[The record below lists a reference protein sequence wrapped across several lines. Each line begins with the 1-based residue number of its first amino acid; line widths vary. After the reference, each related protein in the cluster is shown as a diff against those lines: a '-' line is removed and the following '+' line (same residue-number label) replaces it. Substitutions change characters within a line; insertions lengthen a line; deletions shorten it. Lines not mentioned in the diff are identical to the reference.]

1 MVDCNPK
8 ATPLDVDLNLS
19 RLDCPDEVN
28 AELQSKYRELIG
40 SLMFLYQWTRPDLGY
55 AVTFLSRYLHKPGV
69 KHLTQAKNVLRYLK
83 GTQEYGIQYSRDLN
97 RLRLRNQKLNTLYA
111 LSDFDG
117 IVTQLGQV

>member
-1 MVDCNPK
+1 
-8 ATPLDVDLNLS
+8 
-19 RLDCPDEVN
+19 
-28 AELQSKYRELIG
+28 
-40 SLMFLYQWTRPDLGY
+40 MFLYQWTRPDLGY

-111 LSDFDG
+111 LSNSDFAGCRDTARSTSEN
-117 IVTQLGQV
+117 II